1 MEIRMLESISVVLHL
16 FKDVEIKGGRNFPQ
30 LYWNTEDI
38 YVLTDTKLEL
48 FNIPPEDKE
57 GIFSCGFYWPLGC

>member
-1 MEIRMLESISVVLHL
+1 MLESISVVLHL

-48 FNIPPEDKE
+48 FNIPQKIRKVYSHADFIGP
-57 GIFSCGFYWPLGC
+57 